1 MIKPHTVAVHT
12 LIQSLLYR
20 QAVECAQPLGMDA
33 ADLGEYLNGPRL
45 DMIKGYMDQTRL
57 TYQQQ
62 VEIRDCLI
70 VTINILNMKRAG
82 DVPHL
87 RMSELYSAVVPEE
100 DDGEDIE
107 IHVSY
112 TPNLV
117 SHSYIKKMF
126 TAITEAYYRNKLS
139 TCLKAD
145 NMLYLHN

>member
-20 QAVECAQPLGMDA
+20 QAVECAKPMAMDA
-33 ADLGEYLNGPRL
+33 ADLGEYLHGPRL
-45 DMIKGYMDQTRL
+45 DMVKAYLEQTRL

-70 VTINILNMKRAG
+70 VTVNILNMKRAG

-87 RMSELYSAVVPEE
+87 RMSELDSAVVPEE
-100 DDGEDIE
+100 DDGKDIE

-117 SHSYIKKMF
+117 SHSYIKK
-126 TAITEAYYRNKLS
+126 AKTEAYYRNKLS